1 MHVRKRVNIMS
12 YANDQIRNVLIAGHA
27 GAGKTSLA
35 EAMLFLTDGTDRH
48 GRVEDGNTVCD
59 FDPDE
64 AKRRASLSLA
74 VAPVEYDSVKIN
86 LLDSPGLFDFA
97 AGQTEGIYAAESV
110 LVCVSARSGLSV
122 GAQKAYKNALKHGKS
137 HMIYVSKI
145 DSENAD
151 FYKVFEALKAEFGPS
166 VCPVVVPIE
175 QAGGRIYMNLI
186 TQKAY
191 SYAAGK
197 PREVPLPSI
206 GHRENGLLEA
216 MREAVAETDEALM
229 EKFFEGEPFTQQEL
243 TDGVR
248 AGVKTGAITPV
259 FCGSATALAAVDQ
272 VMWGIQKLL
281 PSAARAAGCTAKD
294 KDGKDVEIACE
305 ASEPLCAY
313 VFKTVADPFIGKL
326 SYTKVISG
334 KFTQGANII
343 NARTGEQERFGKL
356 IFIKGKKQS
365 DTSEIGAGDIGAVT
379 KMATAQTGDT
389 LCDPSRVVELARPV
403 FTVPTLAMAI
413 HLKQKGDESK
423 ISGALH
429 RLIEEDP
436 TLSYVV
442 NSETVEQIISG
453 LGEQHLEAICAK
465 LKSKFGVEISL
476 SKPRIA
482 YRESIRKKCK
492 AQGRHKKQTGGHGQ
506 FGDVWIEFEPT
517 TDGEFVFEEKV
528 FGGSVPKNFFPAVE
542 KGLQDAIKHG
552 VLAGYPVVGLKATL
566 LDGSYHPVD
575 SSEMAFKMAAKVS
588 YRAALPE
595 AGPVL
600 LEPVGKLYASVP
612 GDVTGD
618 IMGEVTKRRGH
629 VLGMQPDEDGAQII
643 EAEVPQSEMHDFTTF
658 LRQLTQGRGSYTYE
672 FTRYEQLPQN
682 LEGKVIEAAKK
693 IISVKSDDE

>member
-1 MHVRKRVNIMS
+1 MG

-27 GAGKTSLA
+27 GSGKTSLV
-35 EAMLFLTDGTDRH
+35 EAMLFLTGGTDRH

-59 FDPDE
+59 FDADE
-64 AKRRASLSLA
+64 AKRKASLSLA
-74 VAPVEYDSVKIN
+74 IAPVEYDNIKIN

-97 AGQTEGIYAAESV
+97 AGQTEGIGAAESV
-110 LVCVSARSGLSV
+110 IVCVSGRSGLSV
-122 GAQKAYKNALKHGKS
+122 GAQKAYKNAVKKGKS
-137 HMIYVSKI
+137 HMIYVSKL
-145 DSENAD
+145 DSENSD
-151 FYKVFEALKAEFGPS
+151 FYKVFEELKSEFGPS
-166 VCPVVVPIE
+166 ICPVVVPVD
-175 QAGGRIYMNLI
+175 QAGGRVYVNLI

-197 PREVPLPSI
+197 VREVPLPSY

-216 MREAVAETDEALM
+216 MREAVAETDDALM

-248 AGVKTGAITPV
+248 AGVKTGNITPV
-259 FCGSATALAAVDQ
+259 FCGVSIALAAIDQ

-281 PSAARAAGCTAKD
+281 PSANRGAGTVAQD
-294 KDGKDVEIACE
+294 KNGNDVEVACE
-305 ASEPLCAY
+305 ANDPLCAY

-326 SYTKVISG
+326 SYVKVIAG
-334 KFTQGANII
+334 KLTQDSSVV
-343 NARTGEQERFGKL
+343 NATTGELERFGKL
-356 IFIKGKKQS
+356 VYIKGKKQT
-365 DTSEIGAGDIGAVT
+365 DTGEISAGDIGAIT
-379 KMATAQTGDT
+379 KMSAAKTGDT
-389 LCDPSRVVELARPV
+389 LCAPSRVVSIAKPE
-403 FTVPTLAMAI
+403 FTVPTLSMAI

-423 ISGALH
+423 ISGALQ

-436 TLSYVV
+436 TMSYVV
-442 NSETVEQIISG
+442 NSETIEQIISG
-453 LGEQHLEAICAK
+453 LGEQHLDAVCAK
-465 LKSKFGVEISL
+465 LKTKFGIEISL

-517 TDGEFVFEEKV
+517 SEGEFVFTEKV
-528 FGGSVPKNFFPAVE
+528 FGGSVPKNFHPAVE
-542 KGLQDAIKHG
+542 KGLQEAVRHG

-575 SSEMAFKMAAKVS
+575 SSEMAFKLAAKVS
-588 YRAALPE
+588 YKAALPE

-600 LEPVGKLYASVP
+600 LEPVGVLKATVP
-612 GDVTGD
+612 GDATGD

-658 LRQLTQGRGSYTYE
+658 LRQLTQGRGSYTFE
-672 FTRYEQLPQN
+672 FTRYDQLPQN
-682 LEGKVIEAAKK
+682 LEGKVIEEAKK
-693 IISVKSDDE
+693 FIQVKADEE